1 MRKFIVACSLVIG
14 LTSCQMLGDLF
25 GEDTVFTTADQVQEG
40 ADAAVIPFDQ
50 LPESV
55 KAKIP
60 EGTSVVMT
68 SKDALKAGASYLP
81 AGGEMDEGAI
91 QGIVDTVF
99 GIGKTLVP
107 SLAAWE
113 GVVTLLSKR
122 KRKHYVKA
130 AKSLLPMDKN
140 VDLGGTLKS
149 VGAALGLAHSSET
162 TKAAFEEEEEGEWED
177 A

>member
-14 LTSCQMLGDLF
+14 LTSCEMLGDLF

-40 ADAAVIPFDQ
+40 AETAVIPFNQ

-68 SKDALKAGASYLP
+68 SKDALKEGASYLP

-149 VGAALGLAHSSET
+149 VGAALGLAHSSEATKT
-162 TKAAFEEEEEGEWED
+162 TFEEEEEGEWED

>member
-14 LTSCQMLGDLF
+14 LTSCEMLGDLF

-40 ADAAVIPFDQ
+40 ADAAVIPFNQ

-68 SKDALKAGASYLP
+68 SKDALKEGASYLP

-149 VGAALGLAHSSET
+149 VGAALGLAHSSEA
-162 TKAAFEEEEEGEWED
+162 TKATFEEEGEGEWED

>member
-1 MRKFIVACSLVIG
+1 
-14 LTSCQMLGDLF
+14 MLGDLF

-40 ADAAVIPFDQ
+40 ADAAVIPFNQ

-68 SKDALKAGASYLP
+68 SKDALKEGASYLP

-149 VGAALGLAHSSET
+149 VGAALGLAHSSEA
-162 TKAAFEEEEEGEWED
+162 TKATFEEEGEGEWED

>member
-14 LTSCQMLGDLF
+14 FASCQMLEDFF
-25 GEDTVFTTADQVQEG
+25 GEDTVITTADQVQEG
-40 ADAAVIPFDQ
+40 ADVAIIPFGQ

-55 KAKIP
+55 KDKIP
-60 EGTSVVMT
+60 EGTSVVMA
-68 SKDALKAGASYLP
+68 SKDALKEDASYLP
-81 AGGEMDEGAI
+81 VGGKMDEGAI
-91 QGIVDTVF
+91 QGIVDTIF

-122 KRKHYVKA
+122 KRKHYIKA

-140 VDLGGTLKS
+140 VDFGGTLGS
-149 VGAALGLAHSSET
+149 VGAALGITHSSET
-162 TKAAFEEEEEGEWED
+162 TKAAFEEEEGEWEN

>member
-14 LTSCQMLGDLF
+14 LTSCEMLGDLF

-40 ADAAVIPFDQ
+40 AEAAVIPFNQ

-68 SKDALKAGASYLP
+68 SKDALKEGASYLP

-149 VGAALGLAHSSET
+149 VGAALGLAHSSEA
-162 TKAAFEEEEEGEWED
+162 TKATFEEEGEGEWED